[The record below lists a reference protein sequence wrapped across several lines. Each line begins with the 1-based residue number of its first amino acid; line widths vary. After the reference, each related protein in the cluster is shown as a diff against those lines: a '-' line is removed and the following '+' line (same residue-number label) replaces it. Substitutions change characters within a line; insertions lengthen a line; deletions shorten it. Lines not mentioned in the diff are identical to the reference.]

1 MVYALGIPRTS
12 EHERGPAMK
21 IGDYETGR
29 VYNIDCLEGM
39 KAIPD
44 GAV

>member
-1 MVYALGIPRTS
+1 
-12 EHERGPAMK
+12 MK